1 MLEESNEGVETKQR
15 DETKATER
23 LACCKKEMKQT
34 LLNDDAGGGHLDNR
48 QRGRVRIIN
57 TGGSGGCDGGGGDG
71 CTGGRRGA
79 GATHGTGVAEALGAV
94 VLFRAVEEA
103 QVELTAGVERHF
115 RREGVRRRG
124 AAQTRAQR
132 LIEFENV
139 HCTGIERTYERSRR
153 RVGGAG
159 GEQPGARRVSW
170 RCYRLRHSAFARAP
184 LDPWSRRRSCEPCD
198 NSTYG
203 RGRSRSFRGE
213 RSVAL
218 LSRILENRGYLDDVA
233 FSASPPMSLRLA
245 HGRRRRRCL
254 RRIFKDLP

>member
-1 MLEESNEGVETKQR
+1 MLRLQQYLQCHGRHNNVDKKQTRDACSSKTKESKQKSAKMKIGR
-15 DETKATER
+15 FAIAR
-23 LACCKKEMKQT
+23 YKKEMKQT

-57 TGGSGGCDGGGGDG
+57 TGGGGGCGGGGGDGRGGDGGHGATG

-94 VLFRAVEEA
+94 VLLRAVEEA
-103 QVELTAGVERHF
+103 QVELTSGVERHF

-153 RVGGAG
+153 R
-159 GEQPGARRVSW
+159 RRRRRTAWCTS
-170 RCYRLRHSAFARAP
+170 RLLAMLPPAAFNIRARAP
-184 LDPWSRRRSCEPCD
+184 LDSCLDDGPASRR
-198 NSTYG
+198 
-203 RGRSRSFRGE
+203 
-213 RSVAL
+213 
-218 LSRILENRGYLDDVA
+218 
-233 FSASPPMSLRLA
+233 
-245 HGRRRRRCL
+245 
-254 RRIFKDLP
+254 

>member
-1 MLEESNEGVETKQR
+1 
-15 DETKATER
+15 
-23 LACCKKEMKQT
+23 MKQT

-57 TGGSGGCDGGGGDG
+57 TGGSGGCGGGGGGGGGDG
-71 CTGGRRGA
+71 CTGGWRGA

-94 VLFRAVEEA
+94 VLLRAVEEA

-159 GEQPGARRVSW
+159 GEQRGARRVSW
-170 RCYRLRHSAFARAP
+170 RSYRPRHSAFERA
-184 LDPWSRRRSCEPCD
+184 SC
-198 NSTYG
+198 G
-203 RGRSRSFRGE
+203 R
-213 RSVAL
+213 A
-218 LSRILENRGYLDDVA
+218 LSRLPRNLDLSIFRPDY
-233 FSASPPMSLRLA
+233 SANSSDFCTGGRARTPFEFPKSSPSAAAPASTTELRAGRTFLTIIRWRALFLISSFNYSTLDARCITKLVHLTSL
-245 HGRRRRRCL
+245 G
-254 RRIFKDLP
+254 